1 VRTFSSVFAVFGL
14 GLTLAAAGDR
24 DSFLESASDDASNE
38 LIAKYVTAIK
48 GNDLSGIKM
57 DAEVEA
63 SLPKLKKFGT
73 LSALRTITKVGRVT
87 WDKLRFSGDNTIKK
101 EVIARYIQTEQESR
115 EDTSKIAINN
125 ENYKF
130 KYKGLD
136 TKNNVRVHV
145 FQLSPRKKAIG
156 LFKGELWIDPETNLP
171 LREAGELVKSPS
183 IFLKKVQF
191 VREYEIVDGRAIPR
205 HVESKIN
212 TRVWGSAEV
221 SIHYKNFAKADDV
234 SFANT
239 TN

>member
-1 VRTFSSVFAVFGL
+1 MFGFC
-14 GLTLAAAGDR
+14 LTLAIAGDG
-24 DSFLESASDDASNE
+24 DSFLADEASDE
-38 LIAKYVTAIK
+38 LISKYVTAVK

-73 LSALRTITKVGRVT
+73 LSALRTITKVGKIT

-101 EVIARYIQTEQESR
+101 EVIARYIQTEQEAR
-115 EDTSKIAINN
+115 EDTAKIAINH

-130 KYKGLD
+130 KYKGLEN
-136 TKNNVRVHV
+136 KNDSRVHV
-145 FQLSPRKKAIG
+145 FQLSPRKKAVG

-171 LREAGELVKSPS
+171 LREAGEFVKNPS

-191 VREYEIVDGRAIPR
+191 VREYEIVEGRAIPK
-205 HVESKIN
+205 HVESKLN
-212 TRVWGSAEV
+212 TRVWGTAEV
-221 SIHYKNFAKADDV
+221 SINYKNFAKADDV

>member
-1 VRTFSSVFAVFGL
+1 VRTFSSAVAVFGL
-14 GLTLAAAGDR
+14 SLSLALAGDGEL
-24 DSFLESASDDASNE
+24 SLESASADEGSA
-38 LIAKYVTAIK
+38 LIEKYVTATK
-48 GNDLSGIKM
+48 ANDLSGLKM

-73 LSALRTITKVGRVT
+73 LSALRTITKVGKIT

-115 EDTSKIAINN
+115 EDTTKFAINN

-130 KYKGLD
+130 KYKGLES
-136 TKNNVRVHV
+136 KNAARVHV
-145 FQLSPRKKAIG
+145 FQLTPRKKAVG

-171 LREAGELVKSPS
+171 VREAGEMVKSPS

-191 VREYEIVDGRAIPR
+191 VREYEIVEGRSIPK

-212 TRVWGSAEV
+212 TRVWGAAEV
-221 SIHYKNFAKADDV
+221 SINYRNFSKADDV